1 MKEKI
6 SIEEFDNKKFKI
18 RFVEEDD
25 NRKAILTHYLHNY
38 RNGVKKHY
46 EKDAIEYLNQIVEY
60 KNHEE
65 KLNLVSDVAL
75 QQLLLKLK
83 MYLFQLLKITLLNL
97 LIYLQELVVLDL
109 HCKI

>member
-1 MKEKI
+1 MKMKEKI

-46 EKDAIEYLNQIVEY
+46 EKDAIEYLNQIVKY

-65 KLNLVSDVAL
+65 KLNLVDYEKKFTICIIHYRSSICSNA
-75 QQLLLKLK
+75 
-83 MYLFQLLKITLLNL
+83 FF
-97 LIYLQELVVLDL
+97 
-109 HCKI
+109 